1 MVCIIRSKYQ
11 NELKQLSGILGGEK
25 AAHYAL
31 CMNNGYNLTDTKE
44 GKHSK
49 LFYQLKE
56 KYGEDEAIRM
66 KTYTFTPQFTD
77 QFGDWY
83 NDNINKNINKID
95 ENGEPKI
102 EYVEKL
108 YNEYNDGN
116 FSDSITFSTLG
127 YESNLQKMKQ
137 AMQDEGDA
145 IDSAVQ
151 QSINTSVK
159 ILLLSQESL

>member
-1 MVCIIRSKYQ
+1 MSNAPKDKII
-11 NELKQLSGILGGEK
+11 NTT
-25 AAHYAL
+25 
-31 CMNNGYNLTDTKE
+31 GYISNL
-44 GKHSK
+44 
-49 LFYQLKE
+49 L
-56 KYGEDEAIRM
+56 DESE
-66 KTYTFTPQFTD
+66 
-77 QFGDWY
+77 
-83 NDNINKNINKID
+83 INKID

-151 QSINTSVK
+151 QSGVRRRQHQRNHPGIPAVAQRRDRLPGSAAERVALVFAK
-159 ILLLSQESL
+159 RRIRQEAFGLHHAQGGRSADDGI

>member
-49 LFYQLKE
+49 LFDQLKE

-66 KTYTFTPQFTD
+66 KTYIFTPQFTEK
-77 QFGDWY
+77 FGDWY
-83 NDNINKNINKID
+83 NQAVENTD
-95 ENGEPKI
+95 ENDLKH
-102 EYVEKL
+102 KL
-108 YNEYNDGN
+108 TKRPENKFSNHVQGHLRN
-116 FSDSITFSTLG
+116 FLTGSSQFNQCPTYLVDI
-127 YESNLQKMKQ
+127 
-137 AMQDEGDA
+137 
-145 IDSAVQ
+145 IRSAFA
-151 QSINTSVK
+151 
-159 ILLLSQESL
+159 

>member
-49 LFYQLKE
+49 LFDQLKE

-77 QFGDWY
+77 QFCDWY
-83 NDNINKNINKID
+83 NDKKCYSYMGASRNW
-95 ENGEPKI
+95 
-102 EYVEKL
+102 
-108 YNEYNDGN
+108 
-116 FSDSITFSTLG
+116 
-127 YESNLQKMKQ
+127 
-137 AMQDEGDA
+137 
-145 IDSAVQ
+145 
-151 QSINTSVK
+151 
-159 ILLLSQESL
+159 

>member
-1 MVCIIRSKYQ
+1 MHFLRDRADDLDAITNISDKEFIQRSHQ
-11 NELKQLSGILGGEK
+11 RGE
-25 AAHYAL
+25 H
-31 CMNNGYNLTDTKE
+31 
-44 GKHSK
+44 
-49 LFYQLKE
+49 
-56 KYGEDEAIRM
+56 DEADKM
-66 KTYTFTPQFTD
+66 
-77 QFGDWY
+77 DWKKS
-83 NDNINKNINKID
+83 INKAMSNAPKDKIINTTGYISNLLDESEINKID

>member
-1 MVCIIRSKYQ
+1 M
-11 NELKQLSGILGGEK
+11 
-25 AAHYAL
+25 
-31 CMNNGYNLTDTKE
+31 
-44 GKHSK
+44 
-49 LFYQLKE
+49 
-56 KYGEDEAIRM
+56 
-66 KTYTFTPQFTD
+66 
-77 QFGDWY
+77 DWKKS
-83 NDNINKNINKID
+83 INKAMLNAPKDKIINTTGYISNLLDDSEINKID

-108 YNEYNDGN
+108 YNEYNDNN

-137 AMQDEGDA
+137 AMQDEGEA

-159 ILLLSQESL
+159 NIAIRPGESLIHFFKRKNVIKGKLITDKVNQIM